1 MGIELAKVDEI
12 IDKHAANPH
21 ALISLLLDVQDEFFY
36 LPQEALERVAQKVGI
51 PAVQVYQV
59 ARFYRAFT
67 LKPRGKHHLLVCL
80 GTACHVRGGKR
91 LLEQINRLLNVETG
105 ETTEDKQFT
114 VEAVACLACCA
125 LGPVMVVDGTYY
137 GKMKATKLEKVLD
150 KYRAGNEGNEGDEV
164 TDDAEA

>member
-12 IDKHAANPH
+12 IDKYGANRH
-21 ALISLLLDVQDEFFY
+21 ALISLLLDVQDKFFY
-36 LPQEALERVAQKVGI
+36 LPQEALQRVADKVGM

-59 ARFYRAFT
+59 ARFYKAFS

-91 LLEQINRLLNVETG
+91 LLEQINRMLKVETG

-137 GKMKATKLEKVLD
+137 GKLKATKLEKILD
-150 KYRAGNEGNEGDEV
+150 KYRAGNEGNEGNEV